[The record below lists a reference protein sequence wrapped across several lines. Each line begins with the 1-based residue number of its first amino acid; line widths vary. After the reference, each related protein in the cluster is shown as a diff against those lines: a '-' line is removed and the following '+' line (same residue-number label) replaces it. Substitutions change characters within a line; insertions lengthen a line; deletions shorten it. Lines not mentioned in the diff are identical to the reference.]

1 MVKTSNLQNARAR
14 RDALDRAFLDAQ
26 AGLLAQELTEGAPC
40 PVCGSTHHPK
50 RAVLPAE
57 APTQA
62 RVDAARQSADE
73 ADRAAQEASAAA
85 AKAVAADRE
94 AKATLRRD
102 AEALLPERFTS
113 SEGPVKLTVS
123 LLKTA
128 LAEESEAL
136 HAAQEALDKAQKQ
149 NAADLAAKARQE
161 DERQKK
167 TAQRSAL
174 EAEARASAE
183 EAARQ
188 SAAAKALEAQCAE
201 ARAAL
206 PAADREEARRA
217 LAGLGPELVLPQL
230 RAQTV
235 QELLAQPGGAG
246 CELCGT
252 LQTLTGALTQC
263 VRRRPG
269 WLYAMFPSGI
279 TCPVPARPALVQAAV
294 LEALRPVLACG
305 GQAVLEVKPRS
316 RAVLLCLRGGAPAG
330 VLPLWQ
336 ALARQSGGAVVFD
349 SGAQFAAAA
358 FLPLCPGCR
367 IQKSPSTQELLEDRF
382 SLPYL
387 FLSGYCAGPW

>member
-1 MVKTSNLQNARAR
+1 MPQVLPHLSPHGGCCHGSTFCTFSHPAR
-14 RDALDRAFLDAQ
+14 RPGGRSRPPGAGRAW
-26 AGLLAQELTEGAPC
+26 AGAG
-40 PVCGSTHHPK
+40 
-50 RAVLPAE
+50 
-57 APTQA
+57 
-62 RVDAARQSADE
+62 
-73 ADRAAQEASAAA
+73 SAAA
-85 AKAVAADRE
+85 A
-94 AKATLRRD
+94 
-102 AEALLPERFTS
+102 
-113 SEGPVKLTVS
+113 
-123 LLKTA
+123 
-128 LAEESEAL
+128 
-136 HAAQEALDKAQKQ
+136 
-149 NAADLAAKARQE
+149 
-161 DERQKK
+161 
-167 TAQRSAL
+167 
-174 EAEARASAE
+174 
-183 EAARQ
+183 
-188 SAAAKALEAQCAE
+188 
-201 ARAAL
+201 
-206 PAADREEARRA
+206 
-217 LAGLGPELVLPQL
+217 
-230 RAQTV
+230 
-235 QELLAQPGGAG
+235 LAQPGGAG

-279 TCPVPARPALVQAAV
+279 TCPVPARPVLVQAAV

-367 IQKSPSTQELLEDRF
+367 IQKSPSTQGLLEDRF

>member
-1 MVKTSNLQNARAR
+1 MKALKLAVAEPSAILRYGIVALLR
-14 RDALDRAFLDAQ
+14 RM
-26 AGLLAQELTEGAPC
+26 
-40 PVCGSTHHPK
+40 
-50 RAVLPAE
+50 PA
-57 APTQA
+57 AN
-62 RVDAARQSADE
+62 VDILEIGDISQL
-73 ADRAAQEASAAA
+73 AAQLSRHRPDVLIVNPAS
-85 AKAVAADRE
+85 
-94 AKATLRRD
+94 L
-102 AEALLPERFTS
+102 
-113 SEGPVKLTVS
+113 
-123 LLKTA
+123 
-128 LAEESEAL
+128 
-136 HAAQEALDKAQKQ
+136 
-149 NAADLAAKARQE
+149 
-161 DERQKK
+161 
-167 TAQRSAL
+167 
-174 EAEARASAE
+174 
-183 EAARQ
+183 
-188 SAAAKALEAQCAE
+188 
-201 ARAAL
+201 
-206 PAADREEARRA
+206 
-217 LAGLGPELVLPQL
+217 GLCTPPQL

-269 WLYAMFPSGI
+269 WLYVMFPSGI

>member
-1 MVKTSNLQNARAR
+1 MVPPSARFPTR
-14 RDALDRAFLDAQ
+14 RA
-26 AGLLAQELTEGAPC
+26 
-40 PVCGSTHHPK
+40 
-50 RAVLPAE
+50 
-57 APTQA
+57 
-62 RVDAARQSADE
+62 
-73 ADRAAQEASAAA
+73 
-85 AKAVAADRE
+85 
-94 AKATLRRD
+94 
-102 AEALLPERFTS
+102 
-113 SEGPVKLTVS
+113 
-123 LLKTA
+123 A
-128 LAEESEAL
+128 LAEEA
-136 HAAQEALDKAQKQ
+136 
-149 NAADLAAKARQE
+149 
-161 DERQKK
+161 
-167 TAQRSAL
+167 
-174 EAEARASAE
+174 
-183 EAARQ
+183 
-188 SAAAKALEAQCAE
+188 
-201 ARAAL
+201 
-206 PAADREEARRA
+206 ARRA

-387 FLSGYCAGPW
+387 FLSGYCAGAVVSMAASPHRPMQPMARLVSRVCSETLPRTSSKMACGSSWQVAK

>member
-1 MVKTSNLQNARAR
+1 MVPPSARFPTR
-14 RDALDRAFLDAQ
+14 RA
-26 AGLLAQELTEGAPC
+26 
-40 PVCGSTHHPK
+40 
-50 RAVLPAE
+50 
-57 APTQA
+57 
-62 RVDAARQSADE
+62 
-73 ADRAAQEASAAA
+73 
-85 AKAVAADRE
+85 
-94 AKATLRRD
+94 
-102 AEALLPERFTS
+102 
-113 SEGPVKLTVS
+113 
-123 LLKTA
+123 A
-128 LAEESEAL
+128 LAEEA
-136 HAAQEALDKAQKQ
+136 
-149 NAADLAAKARQE
+149 
-161 DERQKK
+161 
-167 TAQRSAL
+167 
-174 EAEARASAE
+174 
-183 EAARQ
+183 
-188 SAAAKALEAQCAE
+188 
-201 ARAAL
+201 
-206 PAADREEARRA
+206 ARRA

-269 WLYAMFPSGI
+269 WLYVMFPSGI

-294 LEALRPVLACG
+294 L
-305 GQAVLEVKPRS
+305 KPRS

>member
-1 MVKTSNLQNARAR
+1 MVPPSARFPTR
-14 RDALDRAFLDAQ
+14 RA
-26 AGLLAQELTEGAPC
+26 
-40 PVCGSTHHPK
+40 
-50 RAVLPAE
+50 
-57 APTQA
+57 
-62 RVDAARQSADE
+62 
-73 ADRAAQEASAAA
+73 
-85 AKAVAADRE
+85 
-94 AKATLRRD
+94 
-102 AEALLPERFTS
+102 
-113 SEGPVKLTVS
+113 
-123 LLKTA
+123 A
-128 LAEESEAL
+128 LAEEA
-136 HAAQEALDKAQKQ
+136 
-149 NAADLAAKARQE
+149 
-161 DERQKK
+161 
-167 TAQRSAL
+167 
-174 EAEARASAE
+174 
-183 EAARQ
+183 
-188 SAAAKALEAQCAE
+188 
-201 ARAAL
+201 
-206 PAADREEARRA
+206 ARRA

-230 RAQTV
+230 RVQTV

-252 LQTLTGALTQC
+252 LQTLTEALTQC

>member
-1 MVKTSNLQNARAR
+1 MVPPSARFPTR
-14 RDALDRAFLDAQ
+14 RA
-26 AGLLAQELTEGAPC
+26 
-40 PVCGSTHHPK
+40 
-50 RAVLPAE
+50 
-57 APTQA
+57 
-62 RVDAARQSADE
+62 
-73 ADRAAQEASAAA
+73 
-85 AKAVAADRE
+85 
-94 AKATLRRD
+94 
-102 AEALLPERFTS
+102 
-113 SEGPVKLTVS
+113 
-123 LLKTA
+123 A
-128 LAEESEAL
+128 LAEEA
-136 HAAQEALDKAQKQ
+136 
-149 NAADLAAKARQE
+149 
-161 DERQKK
+161 
-167 TAQRSAL
+167 
-174 EAEARASAE
+174 
-183 EAARQ
+183 
-188 SAAAKALEAQCAE
+188 
-201 ARAAL
+201 
-206 PAADREEARRA
+206 ARRA

-279 TCPVPARPALVQAAV
+279 TCPVPVRPALVQAAV

-330 VLPLWQ
+330 
-336 ALARQSGGAVVFD
+336 
-349 SGAQFAAAA
+349 AA
-358 FLPLCPGCR
+358 FLPLCPSCR

>member
-1 MVKTSNLQNARAR
+1 MVPPSARFPTR
-14 RDALDRAFLDAQ
+14 RA
-26 AGLLAQELTEGAPC
+26 
-40 PVCGSTHHPK
+40 
-50 RAVLPAE
+50 
-57 APTQA
+57 
-62 RVDAARQSADE
+62 
-73 ADRAAQEASAAA
+73 
-85 AKAVAADRE
+85 
-94 AKATLRRD
+94 
-102 AEALLPERFTS
+102 
-113 SEGPVKLTVS
+113 
-123 LLKTA
+123 A
-128 LAEESEAL
+128 LAEEA
-136 HAAQEALDKAQKQ
+136 
-149 NAADLAAKARQE
+149 
-161 DERQKK
+161 
-167 TAQRSAL
+167 
-174 EAEARASAE
+174 
-183 EAARQ
+183 
-188 SAAAKALEAQCAE
+188 
-201 ARAAL
+201 
-206 PAADREEARRA
+206 ARRA

-269 WLYAMFPSGI
+269 WLYVIFPSGI

-387 FLSGYCAGPW
+387 FVGLLRGTVVSMAASPHRPMQPMARLVSRVCSETLPRTSSKMACGSSWQVAK